1 MAQAT
6 PEIRA
11 KIRHFA
17 HASLGASL
25 GAGLG
30 AGPGAGASAMAALAL
45 WQAVPGD
52 RA

>member
-17 HASLGASL
+17 HASLGA
-25 GAGLG
+25 
-30 AGPGAGASAMAALAL
+30 GPGAGASAMAALAL
-45 WQAVPGD
+45 WRAVPGD

>member
-25 GAGLG
+25 GAG
-30 AGPGAGASAMAALAL
+30 PGAGASAMAAMAL

>member
-17 HASLGASL
+17 HASL

-45 WQAVPGD
+45 WQAVLGD
-52 RA
+52 WV

>member
-1 MAQAT
+1 MARAT

-17 HASLGASL
+17 HASLGAS
-25 GAGLG
+25 LG